1 VTPLTA
7 LAFNHV
13 NLRAH
18 RELLESLKTF
28 YCDVVG
34 LAEGKRPPVGLFG
47 YWLYVGNQAVVH
59 LGEARPEESIAT
71 NAPTT
76 FDHVAFDCDDLAGTE
91 QRLRARGI
99 EFRGGRTD
107 MFSMTILFCKDPAG
121 NSVELRFADPAG

>member
-1 VTPLTA
+1 MTA

-34 LAEGKRPPVGLFG
+34 LVEGNRPQVGVFG
-47 YWLYVGNQAVVH
+47 YWLCVGNQAVLH
-59 LGEARPEESIAT
+59 LGEAPPGESVVT
-71 NAPTT
+71 NASTT
-76 FDHVAFDCDDLAGTE
+76 FDHVAFDCDDLTGTE
-91 QRLRARGI
+91 RRLRDRGI
-99 EFRGGRTD
+99 AFRGARAD